1 MKHII
6 PTITLTALVAAASAQ
21 QAAAPAGLNYNQVGV
36 SRTSTNNVISA
47 QFNPA
52 GSNFLIGFAT
62 ASNEDN
68 DSEADGQINLGYVFR
83 GVTQGIDATV
93 GVAQSN
99 DESTVYSLTLRRALN
114 EVYQGLEISVGF
126 ASTMRGQDEV
136 SGEEFIFGGVS
147 GDDNKGIRFVEV
159 AYNVNKTFQVAVG
172 LTAQDNPGEHTHTV
186 FSLRAGF

>member
-68 DSEADGQINLGYVFR
+68 DSDADGQINLGYVFR

-93 GVAQSN
+93 GVSQSN

-172 LTAQDNPGEHTHTV
+172 LTAQDNPDEHTHTV

>member
-52 GSNFLIGFAT
+52 GSSFLIGFAT

-68 DSEADGQINLGYVFR
+68 DSDADGQINLGYVFR

-126 ASTMRGQDEV
+126 ASTLRGQDEV